1 MNFTAIYST
10 HPGGKKIRGKNR
22 PGARLFDLVNHAWQE
37 ETQASGAGSKE
48 RKTRTAGRSL
58 KQWPEKG
65 TAEALDNRTL
75 VLMSI
80 KQPWCSSV
88 FKPKTAISRPKDM
101 EFRGW
106 DVGRIGLDKSAPKF
120 CLLLS
125 TTCCQK
131 HVKMGGQY
139 RTDTSCYWETSKK
152 AVVEAGDDALL
163 KPLKCEADWLAAQVI
178 IKKNGCTHGTG
189 YPYNT
194 IEGVVLFDGQ
204 ADLEECKQHPWWPGD
219 GYGKKGLRIVKAIR
233 FHNPIHN
240 VRGKVEGFP
249 KRVVGG

>member
-1 MNFTAIYST
+1 M
-10 HPGGKKIRGKNR
+10 PGKKKRKRLGQE
-22 PGARLFDLVNHAWQE
+22 ARKEKRAL
-37 ETQASGAGSKE
+37 QAAVLDSGQKKA
-48 RKTRTAGRSL
+48 L
-58 KQWPEKG
+58 QKQ
-65 TAEALDNRTL
+65 LDNRTL

-80 KQPWCSSV
+80 QQPWCSSV

-106 DVGRIGLDKSAPKF
+106 DVGRIKLDKSAPKF

-139 RTDTSCYWETSKK
+139 RTGTSCYWETSKK
-152 AVVEAGDDALL
+152 AAVEAGDDALL
-163 KPLKCEADWLAAQVI
+163 KPLKCEADWLATQVI

-249 KRVVGG
+249 KRVGG